1 MQGLSSI
8 VSIISDYNKNDFSKD
23 ITRTSLFFS
32 ETSAADFKLT
42 GLNVKILSNSP
53 NFVLNKMN
61 SLNGVMV
68 YQDNNMKIT
77 HDDTMN
83 INYFRYLQKYRAE
96 PFYDVVL
103 KICKFNPELA
113 IPLSFIDAKK
123 FSTLT
128 DRNLVKRYSDFVHVK
143 EDLEAKR
150 TDGWEVKIDKF
161 ETMDLEFS
169 TLQEVGL
176 NWYNEPKHEVVEE
189 NDTFVFN
196 YDIDIN
202 YEDKKIHM
210 LPKYKLN
217 GDYLLYTKD
226 SDFENNEIIKHL
238 NSTQK
243 EVAMLARD
251 IFGNFIP
258 KPSKEK
264 SQIYFSGSSVRLAG
278 ELVDVDLNSTNVP
291 AIKNNIT
298 REPDFIKYYKQL
310 SRPTASMISEKIL
323 RKTR

>member
-1 MQGLSSI
+1 
-8 VSIISDYNKNDFSKD
+8 
-23 ITRTSLFFS
+23 
-32 ETSAADFKLT
+32 
-42 GLNVKILSNSP
+42 
-53 NFVLNKMN
+53 
-61 SLNGVMV
+61 
-68 YQDNNMKIT
+68 
-77 HDDTMN
+77 
-83 INYFRYLQKYRAE
+83 
-96 PFYDVVL
+96 
-103 KICKFNPELA
+103 
-113 IPLSFIDAKK
+113 
-123 FSTLT
+123 
-128 DRNLVKRYSDFVHVK
+128 
-143 EDLEAKR
+143 
-150 TDGWEVKIDKF
+150 
-161 ETMDLEFS
+161 MDLEFS

-176 NWYNEPKHEVVEE
+176 NWYNEPKLEVVEE
-189 NDTFVFN
+189 NDTFVFD

-226 SDFENNEIIKHL
+226 SDFKNNEIIKHL

-251 IFGNFIP
+251 IFGNFVP
-258 KPSKEK
+258 KPSEEK
-264 SQIYFSGSSVRLAG
+264 SQIYFSGSSIRFAG